1 MKLFV
6 SILFLG
12 IHGHMIALL
21 ELMESWLS
29 KVGAAVA
36 HPEMMSISDWLEL
49 EQALHRWL
57 SLVEKALQSVS
68 CMQTGKQD
76 DKIKPDMK
84 YVFFLYIYIQRG
96 LNTENVVILQ
106 IHNLQSPSNV
116 LQ

>member
-1 MKLFV
+1 M
-6 SILFLG
+6 FLG

-21 ELMESWLS
+21 ELMKSWIS

-57 SLVEKALQSVS
+57 SLVEKALQTVS

-76 DKIKPDMK
+76 DKIKPDM
-84 YVFFLYIYIQRG
+84 
-96 LNTENVVILQ
+96 
-106 IHNLQSPSNV
+106 
-116 LQ
+116 